1 MAEGGG
7 EPESGH
13 GSKPKATYESFG
25 GRLRFTVELKPGE
38 TTIVSWKKL
47 LKDAAAGKIKG
58 SGPLPGPSTEVHNT
72 VPAPVPALPSGA
84 PTLKQSGENGAKD
97 SQAQPGS
104 NRLSN
109 VIERIERMYAGDGSS
124 DEEDVV
130 LDDVPD
136 DDEYDT
142 EDSFIDDTE
151 LDDYFQVD
159 NSAIKHD
166 GFFVNRGKL
175 ERIEPASLPNQ
186 QPKKRRRKDM
196 AKGPGDNVDGPNPS
210 EHVKIGNKGKK
221 AASMMERNSTSES
234 HKVPVPNVR
243 SEDVQFQD
251 LTNAAEVSIKKKTA
265 DTKTASGPS
274 ELSNGDG
281 ISQEKYIDQ
290 QRTGVVSSK
299 NHGNKSKE
307 GYELLDTS
315 TQMSNDKSLYSSKTL
330 SGMPVNSSDEVS
342 QSIQRKEKGGVL
354 ENPDL
359 NGPASGSSLQTV
371 APVPQRKEGSTV
383 RPKSTMLDK
392 AIRELEK
399 TVAESRPPS
408 LEVQDAD
415 NPSQAVKRRL
425 TPEIKQKLAKVARLA
440 QASHGKISKDVTNRL
455 MSIVGHLMQLRTLKR
470 NLKIMATIG
479 LSAKQEKDDRVHH
492 IKQEI
497 AEMVKVRIPLVKPK
511 LLEQQTASSDD
522 FQETGPEEKE
532 SLKRKYRIDSALEDK
547 ICDLYD
553 LYVERFEEDPGPP
566 VRRLYEELAALW
578 PSGMDTHGI
587 KRAICRAKDRKRAL
601 SSQQKDQEK
610 MKKKK
615 KLAPK
620 VDEPVRGE
628 ASNIALPSHV
638 QEILEPNS
646 RDYNLSS
653 NSKSVP
659 STAVA
664 NAQIRM
670 PATFAN
676 GPNMDK
682 PKQEKAKGHSSNPVD
697 VGTTDLLSKKKLK
710 RKQETSFVEGFRP
723 EKSASVQVEERHKH
737 NKQVVTAIPVK
748 SNLQPAAP
756 SSVQP
761 S

>member
-1 MAEGGG
+1 
-7 EPESGH
+7 
-13 GSKPKATYESFG
+13 
-25 GRLRFTVELKPGE
+25 
-38 TTIVSWKKL
+38 
-47 LKDAAAGKIKG
+47 
-58 SGPLPGPSTEVHNT
+58 
-72 VPAPVPALPSGA
+72 
-84 PTLKQSGENGAKD
+84 
-97 SQAQPGS
+97 
-104 NRLSN
+104 
-109 VIERIERMYAGDGSS
+109 
-124 DEEDVV
+124 
-130 LDDVPD
+130 
-136 DDEYDT
+136 
-142 EDSFIDDTE
+142 
-151 LDDYFQVD
+151 
-159 NSAIKHD
+159 
-166 GFFVNRGKL
+166 
-175 ERIEPASLPNQ
+175 
-186 QPKKRRRKDM
+186 
-196 AKGPGDNVDGPNPS
+196 
-210 EHVKIGNKGKK
+210 
-221 AASMMERNSTSES
+221 
-234 HKVPVPNVR
+234 
-243 SEDVQFQD
+243 
-251 LTNAAEVSIKKKTA
+251 
-265 DTKTASGPS
+265 
-274 ELSNGDG
+274 
-281 ISQEKYIDQ
+281 
-290 QRTGVVSSK
+290 
-299 NHGNKSKE
+299 
-307 GYELLDTS
+307 
-315 TQMSNDKSLYSSKTL
+315 
-330 SGMPVNSSDEVS
+330 
-342 QSIQRKEKGGVL
+342 
-354 ENPDL
+354 
-359 NGPASGSSLQTV
+359 
-371 APVPQRKEGSTV
+371 
-383 RPKSTMLDK
+383 
-392 AIRELEK
+392 
-399 TVAESRPPS
+399 
-408 LEVQDAD
+408 
-415 NPSQAVKRRL
+415 
-425 TPEIKQKLAKVARLA
+425 
-440 QASHGKISKDVTNRL
+440 
-455 MSIVGHLMQLRTLKR
+455 
-470 NLKIMATIG
+470 MATIG

-497 AEMVKVRIPLVKPK
+497 AEMVK